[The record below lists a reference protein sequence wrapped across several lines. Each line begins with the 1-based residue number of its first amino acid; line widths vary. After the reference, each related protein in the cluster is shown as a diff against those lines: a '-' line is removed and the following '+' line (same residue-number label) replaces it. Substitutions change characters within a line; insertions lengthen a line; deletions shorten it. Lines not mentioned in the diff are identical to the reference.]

1 MGKSK
6 DDQKLKRSSSSPS
19 RDESRSKRRR
29 SKDDDDK
36 EQKSSKKHKS
46 HTSSKHRS
54 RKEQKSSGKRKHKGH
69 KLDKL
74 PKLNVQE
81 LTDDD
86 YFSKNNEFSTWLKEE
101 KKKFFADLSSEA
113 ARSLFKEFVAEWNC
127 QELEPQYYDGI
138 ATAPRTSHKWN
149 IKK

>member
-6 DDQKLKRSSSSPS
+6 DDNHKLKRSSSSP

-29 SKDDDDK
+29 SKDDDK
-36 EQKSSKKHKS
+36 EHKSSKKHKS
-46 HTSSKHRS
+46 HTSSKHHS

-69 KLDKL
+69 KHDKL
-74 PKLNVQE
+74 PLDIQE

-101 KKKFFADLSSEA
+101 KRKFFADLSSEA
-113 ARSLFKEFVAEWNC
+113 ARSLFKEFVAEWNS
-127 QELEPQYYDGI
+127 QELEPHYYDGI